1 MLVLGPHLRPHAMS
15 TTITA
20 PRTLRR
26 RAVTPRPVTTV
37 QHRRLTIALRAATDL
52 GALAAGT
59 AVLTGAGAATVLLPA
74 LAVTLLALRGSYR
87 PQLVPKPI
95 EDGPTLLGC
104 VAIAFLVLSGLG
116 VVAPGEDLPAV
127 WASAGLAGLAGR
139 VLFAGSRRGWSRR
152 RGVPVLVV
160 GRGLLGERLATRLLE
175 HPGDGLRP
183 VGFLDD
189 RVDSPHREGAG
200 IPWLGGL
207 DEVVEA
213 AEASGARRVLIA
225 FHGGSDA
232 DLLPL
237 VERCATAGL
246 DVAVVPRLF
255 DAMGGRSGVAFAG
268 GVPLVD
274 LAPADPRALRFA
286 VKHVFD
292 RSLAGFAVLAISP
305 VLLAIAAAIKLS
317 SPGPILYRQRRVGRD
332 GQAFD
337 VLKFRS
343 MRGDGPAPAGFRPA
357 SGAAP
362 GGVEGVDRRTAV
374 GKLLRRTS
382 LDELPQLLNVLRG
395 DMSLVGPR
403 PERPEF
409 VELFAHQREI
419 DRYDERHRVKCGIT
433 GWAQVHGL
441 RGQTSIEKRIEWDN
455 FYIQNHSLWLDVKTL
470 ALTARAVL
478 KAAE

>member
-1 MLVLGPHLRPHAMS
+1 MS
-15 TTITA
+15 
-20 PRTLRR
+20 PELRR
-26 RAVTPRPVTTV
+26 RAVPV
-37 QHRRLTIALRAATDL
+37 ARAATDAV
-52 GALAAGT
+52 ALAAGAL
-59 AVLTGAGAATVLLPA
+59 AVTGPDATVVLVPA
-74 LAVTLLALRGSYR
+74 LAVLLLALRGAYR
-87 PQLVPKPI
+87 PQLVPTPI
-95 EDGPTLLGC
+95 EDAPTLLGC
-104 VAIAFLVLSGLG
+104 TAIALLALAGLG
-116 VVAPGEDLPAV
+116 AVAPGDDLAAV
-127 WASAGLAGLAGR
+127 WASCGLAGLAGR
-139 VLFAGSRRGWSRR
+139 VALAGGRRAWSHRRGI
-152 RGVPVLVV
+152 PVLVV
-160 GRGLLGERLATRLLE
+160 GRGPLGERLAERLLE

-189 RVDSPHREGAG
+189 RSDSPHRSGAG
-200 IPWLGGL
+200 LPWLGGL

-213 AEASGARRVLIA
+213 AQSSGARRVLIA

-274 LAPADPRALRFA
+274 LAPANPRAVRFA

-292 RSLAGFAVLAISP
+292 RTLAGLG
-305 VLLAIAAAIKLS
+305 VLLLSPLLLLIAALIKAG
-317 SPGPILYRQRRVGRD
+317 SPGPVLYRQRRVGRD

-343 MRGDGPAPAGFRPA
+343 MRGDGPAPAGFRPRA
-357 SGAAP
+357 GAAP
-362 GGVEGVDRRTAV
+362 GGVEGTDRRTRV
-374 GKLLRRTS
+374 GRVLRRTS

-409 VELFAHQREI
+409 VELFAHHGAI
-419 DRYDERHRVKCGIT
+419 DRYDDRHRVKCGIT

-441 RGQTSIEKRIEWDN
+441 RGQTSIEKRIEMDN

-478 KAAE
+478 RTAE